1 MAKLAN
7 FKRNMTKAID
17 SGEWV
22 RVGDEYD
29 DLEIMTRGFTDEYTD
44 MRNALLRRTATQKYR
59 GDASKITTA
68 EGRDITVDCLE
79 AKCLLGVRNLVDD
92 AGQPVVMPAFLKMLR
107 DPDYSD
113 LFTAA
118 LVACANVGRAR
129 TADAEDDVKNL

>member
-1 MAKLAN
+1 MAKLKN
-7 FKRNMTKAID
+7 FKRDMAKALD

-29 DLEIMTRGFTDEYTD
+29 DLEIQTRGFTDEYTD
-44 MRNALLRRTATQKYR
+44 MRNALLRRTAVQRYR
-59 GDASKITTA
+59 GDLTKVTTA
-68 EGRDITVDCLE
+68 ESRDITIDCIA
-79 AKCLLGVRNLVDD
+79 AKSILGVRNLIDD
-92 AGQPVVMPAFLKMLR
+92 DGQPVTLAAFVDMLR

-129 TADAEDDVKNL
+129 TADAEDDVKN